1 MTMIK
6 LTRLNGSE
14 IVVNSDLIEHV
25 ELTTDTVVIL
35 TNGTSFVVKEDSE
48 QIVEKIIEF
57 KRQVFGTT
65 WALKADRQM
74 A

>member
-1 MTMIK
+1 MIK

-14 IVVNSDLIEHV
+14 IVVNSELIEHV
-25 ELTTDTVVIL
+25 ELTADTVVIL
-35 TNGTSFVVKEDSE
+35 TNGTSFVVKESSE

-57 KRQVFGTT
+57 KRQVFGIT

>member
-1 MTMIK
+1 MIK

-25 ELTTDTVVIL
+25 ELTTDTVVVL
-35 TNGTSFVVKEDSE
+35 TNGTSFVVKESSE
-48 QIVEKIIEF
+48 QIVEKTIEF
-57 KRQVFGTT
+57 KRQVFSAS
-65 WALKADRQM
+65 WALDAHQKM